1 MDDRRSHNADIT
13 GSHGNRMGGKYVFT
27 GSTKHIDHLK
37 KSVRMQKSRSIPVM
51 TENDRIL
58 IGRKNSFIQSVS
70 RMVSKAGGCMGRCLR
85 AEFFYFLDGMCLV
98 QMCSR
103 IFQKNPFIKYFVRF
117 HFRNHFC

>member
-1 MDDRRSHNADIT
+1 
-13 GSHGNRMGGKYVFT
+13 
-27 GSTKHIDHLK
+27 
-37 KSVRMQKSRSIPVM
+37 M

-103 IFQKNPFIKYFVRF
+103 IFQKNPFIKYFRQVPFQESFLLKCLYSFIKSPKLTESGKFSADYESPLSLSTSFNRKNVYVRKG
-117 HFRNHFC
+117 

>member
-1 MDDRRSHNADIT
+1 
-13 GSHGNRMGGKYVFT
+13 
-27 GSTKHIDHLK
+27 
-37 KSVRMQKSRSIPVM
+37 M

-103 IFQKNPFIKYFVRF
+103 IFQKNPFIKYFISGIISVKCLYSFIKSPKLTESGKFSADYESPLSLSTSFNRKNVYVRKG
-117 HFRNHFC
+117 

>member
-1 MDDRRSHNADIT
+1 
-13 GSHGNRMGGKYVFT
+13 
-27 GSTKHIDHLK
+27 
-37 KSVRMQKSRSIPVM
+37 M

-98 QMCSR
+98 QIPEKSVYK
-103 IFQKNPFIKYFVRF
+103 IFRQVPFQESFLLNVCI
-117 HFRNHFC
+117 HS